1 MRYIFKVQIC
11 IVFCTGCWVSFNNIN
26 HLRPSVLSVFA
37 QLIQS
42 VMDALRAG
50 KGAVHLQS
58 EDIQLNQSGACFAL
72 LDSALQ
78 VQPGNPDALL
88 LYPSA
93 TAHLPDYIMAQFRT
107 ISIVKPDLQLALE
120 VMLCGQG
127 NYFLR
132 FLYWSA

>member
-1 MRYIFKVQIC
+1 M
-11 IVFCTGCWVSFNNIN
+11 
-26 HLRPSVLSVFA
+26 SVFA

-42 VMDALRAG
+42 VMDALKAG

-78 VQPGNPDALL
+78 VQSGNPDALL

-93 TAHLPDYIMAQFRT
+93 TAALPDYIMIQFRT
-107 ISIVKPDLQLALE
+107 ISIIKPDLHLALE
-120 VMLCGQG
+120 VMLCSQG
-127 NYFLR
+127 N
-132 FLYWSA
+132 